1 MSAKK
6 LDEQGRFRGYT
17 TAFRMSPEEHTELN
31 HFVALSGLSKQ
42 DYMIKRALNKEIIV
56 MGNMRTFKALRN
68 HMDKFIIS
76 AKRCIENQEKID
88 DEALNMMKYV
98 VDILEG
104 LSKDVE
110 E

>member
-17 TAFRMSPEEHTELN
+17 TAFRMSREEHEELN
-31 HFVALSGLSKQ
+31 QRVVLSGLTKQ
-42 DYMIKRALNKEIIV
+42 EYMIKRALDKEIIV
-56 MGNMRTFKALRN
+56 VGNMRTYKALRN
-68 HMDKFIIS
+68 RIDEFIVS
-76 AKRCIENQEKID
+76 ANRCIDNQEKI
-88 DEALNMMKYV
+88 EEETLNMMRYV